1 MAECKSCS
9 FCFHPIVWVSIY
21 HCQSPI
27 FHCLRPS
34 HPASLSVC
42 LSVCLSKST
51 VSSLIHPKVTK
62 PFLHPQCL
70 ISLPIMQSADREQ
83 YRWLIIWLGVIM
95 NPRQCLDQWLLWV
108 HLHKCGLNEPFIYI
122 FRHLAFLGKYSLAIL
137 PRESESIGFI

>member
-1 MAECKSCS
+1 MAERKSCS
-9 FCFHPIVWVSIY
+9 FRFSQIAWVPIY

-27 FHCLRPS
+27 FRCLRPF

-42 LSVCLSKST
+42 PSKSA

-62 PFLHPQCL
+62 PFLHPQCF

-95 NPRQCLDQWLLWV
+95 NPRQCLDQWLLRV

-137 PRESESIGFI
+137 PKESESIALI